1 MHTTQHET
9 LSEPLLLTIP
19 QTAKKMSL
27 WHTKMHALIANEGLP
42 LAFILFGISAF
53 RSYVQIVVVV
63 LE

>member
-19 QTAKKMSL
+19 QTAKMMGL
-27 WHTKMHALIANEGLP
+27 GHTN
-42 LAFILFGISAF
+42 

>member
-27 WHTKMHALIANEGLP
+27 GHTKMHALIANEVLP
-42 LAFILFGISAF
+42 LALFGISAF